1 MVGEMDAATWT
12 AIGLLAT
19 FSLGT
24 LFYLGS
30 RIDALASRIDG
41 RFDTLTARMDSRFD
55 SVDARLDAANARIDT
70 HLDRHAG

>member
-1 MVGEMDAATWT
+1 MDAAVWT

-19 FSLGT
+19 FSLGS

-30 RIDALASRIDG
+30 RIDSLAARMEA

-55 SVDARLDAANARIDT
+55 SVDARLDGVNARIDV